1 MELVYMKDTDK
12 QKKFIELRG
21 KNWSFNRISQEIG
34 VSKSTLIKWDKEFTY
49 EIANINQM
57 ELEALYEEFKMTK
70 EQRLEYLGK
79 LQKKLIKELEKRD
92 LTDVKTD
99 KLLDM
104 LLKTN
109 DKLENLDT
117 IFTARVKTEDE
128 IADRK
133 YRDANPL
140 FPNLI

>member
-21 KNWSFNRISQEIG
+21 KNWSFNRIAGEIK

-49 EIANINQM
+49 EIAKINQM

-117 IFTARVKTEDE
+117 IFTARVKL
-128 IADRK
+128 K
-133 YRDANPL
+133 MK
-140 FPNLI
+140 

>member
-1 MELVYMKDTDK
+1 MKDTNK

-21 KNWSFNRISQEIG
+21 KNWSFNRIAGEIK

-133 YRDANPL
+133 YRDANH
-140 FPNLI
+140 FS

>member
-1 MELVYMKDTDK
+1 MKDTNK

-21 KNWSFNRISQEIG
+21 KNWSFNRIAKEIK

>member
-1 MELVYMKDTDK
+1 MKDTDK

-21 KNWSFNRISQEIG
+21 KNWSFNRIAGEIK

>member
-21 KNWSFNRISQEIG
+21 KNWSFNKIAKEIK

-49 EIANINQM
+49 EIANIHQM

-109 DKLENLDT
+109 DKLENLNT
-117 IFTARVKTEDE
+117 IFTTRVKTEEE
-128 IADRK
+128 IEIQK
-133 YRDANPL
+133 SKDARWEAL
-140 FPNLI
+140 TLI

>member
-1 MELVYMKDTDK
+1 MKDTDK

-21 KNWSFNRISQEIG
+21 KNWSFQRIAKEIG

-49 EIANINQM
+49 EIANINHM
-57 ELEALYEEFKMTK
+57 ELEALYEEYKMTK

>member
-21 KNWSFNRISQEIG
+21 KNWSFNRIAGEIK

>member
-1 MELVYMKDTDK
+1 
-12 QKKFIELRG
+12 
-21 KNWSFNRISQEIG
+21 
-34 VSKSTLIKWDKEFTY
+34 
-49 EIANINQM
+49 
-57 ELEALYEEFKMTK
+57 MTK

>member
-1 MELVYMKDTDK
+1 MKDTDK
-12 QKKFIELRG
+12 EKKFIELRG

-57 ELEALYEEFKMTK
+57 ELEALYEEYKMTK

-79 LQKKLIKELEKRD
+79 LQKKLIKELNSRN

-117 IFTARVKTEDE
+117 IFTTYLKTEDE
-128 IADRK
+128 IETQK
-133 YRDANPL
+133 QKDARWESL
-140 FPNLI
+140 TSI

>member
-1 MELVYMKDTDK
+1 MKDTDK

-21 KNWSFNRISQEIG
+21 KNWSFNRIAKEIK

-57 ELEALYEEFKMTK
+57 ELEALYEEYKMTK

>member
-1 MELVYMKDTDK
+1 MKDTDK

-57 ELEALYEEFKMTK
+57 ELEALYEEYKMTK

-79 LQKKLIKELEKRD
+79 LQKKLIKELNSRN

-117 IFTARVKTEDE
+117 IFTTYLKTEDE
-128 IADRK
+128 IETQK
-133 YRDANPL
+133 QKDARWESL
-140 FPNLI
+140 TSI

>member
-1 MELVYMKDTDK
+1 MKDTDK

-21 KNWSFNRISQEIG
+21 KNWSFQRISKEID
-34 VSKSTLIKWDKEFTY
+34 VSKTTLIKWNKEFTY

-57 ELEALYEEFKMTK
+57 ELEALYEEHKMNR
-70 EQRLEYLGK
+70 EQQLEYLGK

-109 DKLENLDT
+109 EKLENLEVV
-117 IFTARVKTEDE
+117 FTAHVKTEDE
-128 IADRK
+128 IDFNK
-133 YRDANPL
+133 QKDARWESL
-140 FPNLI
+140 TLI